1 MENFYSKIDMQDSN
15 KRNNRTVKYYSAFDE
30 ADNLVRIDDVTKE
43 NCKQHTYRCPKCKDP
58 MTPALG
64 DKIKHHF
71 RHKGDHCSF
80 ESYLHKVAKLRFKEE
95 FEHRDEFL
103 IRADVVNGCDRFDEC
118 LLRKNQLIGGCKNI
132 YQKVLNLKDYYD
144 VCELEKKYEDFTAD
158 VLLSDSQG
166 KYTPMFLEIYVS
178 HPCEE
183 GKIQSGVPII
193 EFKIK
198 DEEELNALLKQ
209 RVFEEQRNVPV
220 PNKKRKTEDKVLFYN
235 FPNQFKD
242 PKPFENTHNSVLH
255 PQTNFKL
262 KNVDVFI
269 VKDNKCIIN
278 RESIT
283 CHDLYTGEHAY
294 PNVCAWFTIINP
306 HINKEIDRR
315 YAERCML
322 ALKRKINL
330 CCEQCKFGER
340 KVFGKNIPLYGRNE
354 YEHLNCNK
362 HIHVKYKARNYW
374 GQIVDCDDSLSEY
387 QRSHGGYNAI
397 MNCKCNIFEFDEE
410 RLKNVVEQYGCIGWV
425 KD

>member
-71 RHKGDHCSF
+71 RHKSDHCSF

-95 FEHRDEFL
+95 FERRDKFL

-118 LLRKNQLIGGCKNI
+118 PLRKNQLIDGCKYI
-132 YQKVLNLKDYYD
+132 CKKDLNLKDYYD

-166 KYTPMFLEIYVS
+166 KYNPMFLEIYVS

-183 GKIQSGVPII
+183 EKIQSGVPII

-235 FPNQFKD
+235 FNNKFKD
-242 PKPFENTHNSVLH
+242 PKPYKTTYNNGLHLHYNYKIEKVNIYSVV
-255 PQTNFKL
+255 N
-262 KNVDVFI
+262 
-269 VKDNKCIIN
+269 NKCIIN
-278 RESIT
+278 RGAIT
-283 CHDLYTGEHAY
+283 CHDLYTGEHAK
-294 PNVCAWFTIINP
+294 PNDCAWFAIINP
-306 HINKEIDRR
+306 QFKKQINRR

-322 ALKRKINL
+322 ALKGKINL

-340 KVFGKNIPLYGRNE
+340 RIYGFDINEHEYLDCKKKIQLSVRGIPYSL
-354 YEHLNCNK
+354 
-362 HIHVKYKARNYW
+362 
-374 GQIVDCDDSLSEY
+374 GQI
-387 QRSHGGYNAI
+387 QHQFGGYSAI
-397 MNCKCNIFEFDEE
+397 MNFKCNYFEFDEE
-410 RLKNVVEQYGCIGWV
+410 RLKKVVEQYGCIGWV

>member
-71 RHKGDHCSF
+71 RHKSDHCSF

-95 FEHRDEFL
+95 FERRDKFL
-103 IRADVVNGCDRFDEC
+103 IRADVVNACDRFDEC
-118 LLRKNQLIGGCKNI
+118 PLRKNQLIDGCKYI
-132 YQKVLNLKDYYD
+132 CKKDLNLKDYYD

-166 KYTPMFLEIYVS
+166 KYNPMFLEIYVS
-178 HPCEE
+178 HLCEE
-183 GKIQSGVPII
+183 EKIQSGVPII

-209 RVFEEQRNVPV
+209 CVFGEQRNVPV
-220 PNKKRKTEDKVLFYN
+220 PNKKRKTEDKVLFHN

-242 PKPFENTHNSVLH
+242 PKPYETTRNIVLH
-255 PQTNFKL
+255 PQTNFEL
-262 KNVDVFI
+262 RNVDVCI
-269 VKDNKCIIN
+269 IKDNNFVFNKG
-278 RESIT
+278 SIK
-283 CHDLYTGEHAY
+283 CHDLYTVEHLD
-294 PNVCAWFTIINP
+294 PNAQARFAIIRDKKV
-306 HINKEIDRR
+306 IEGM
-315 YAERCML
+315 YAVRCML
-322 ALKRKINL
+322 ALNGKINL
-330 CCEQCKFGER
+330 CCEQCKYGER
-340 KVFGKNIPLYGRNE
+340 RLSGYGWNEHEYLYCKNRNQIQVNYKVKNYYGKML
-354 YEHLNCNK
+354 
-362 HIHVKYKARNYW
+362 
-374 GQIVDCDDSLSEY
+374 DCVGSLGEY
-387 QRSHGGYNAI
+387 QRDRGGYKAI
-397 MNCKCNIFEFDEE
+397 LNFKCKYFEFDEE
-410 RLKNVVEQYGCIGWV
+410 CLKKVVEQYGCIGWV